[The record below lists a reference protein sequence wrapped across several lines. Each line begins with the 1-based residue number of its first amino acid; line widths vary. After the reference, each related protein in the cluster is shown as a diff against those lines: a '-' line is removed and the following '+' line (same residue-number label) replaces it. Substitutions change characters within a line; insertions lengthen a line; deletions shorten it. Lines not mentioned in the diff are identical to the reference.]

1 MLLNNYI
8 TLVIIRKKDKRIKLY
23 LVLAWFLAALFFL
36 FLGFTLFIYYQYY
49 KNSSGNATSYQELQN
64 NFLKQTVY
72 YKEIQDTLDN
82 YSEELEKIG
91 EFDEKIRNIADQN
104 RTSRQRKKETEN
116 FEISENSDF
125 TTLQN
130 SELQAKIG
138 IQERNIVIQVKNIE
152 LNYRLRHASLFRL
165 ENIIRDN
172 LERLI
177 RSPSIKPLRG
187 GVFTSSFGIRNDPF
201 TGALQFHEG
210 VDWSV
215 PLYSPVIAPADG
227 VVVYTYFENSYGNI
241 MAINHG
247 YGIVT
252 RYAHLV
258 QFEAKPGQRVK
269 RGDTIGRTGNTGRST
284 GSHLH
289 YEVIV
294 NGKNVDPLDYVIE

>member
-23 LVLAWFLAALFFL
+23 LVLAWFLAGLFFL

-138 IQERNIVIQVKNIE
+138 IQERN
-152 LNYRLRHASLFRL
+152 SLFRL

-201 TGALQFHEG
+201 TGALQLSFFFQ
-210 VDWSV
+210 VAKI
-215 PLYSPVIAPADG
+215 PV
-227 VVVYTYFENSYGNI
+227 
-241 MAINHG
+241 
-247 YGIVT
+247 
-252 RYAHLV
+252 
-258 QFEAKPGQRVK
+258 
-269 RGDTIGRTGNTGRST
+269 
-284 GSHLH
+284 
-289 YEVIV
+289 VI
-294 NGKNVDPLDYVIE
+294 

>member
-8 TLVIIRKKDKRIKLY
+8 TLVVIRKKDKIIKLY
-23 LVLAWFLAALFFL
+23 IVLVWFLAALFSL
-36 FLGFTLFIYYQYY
+36 FLGFTVFIYYQYY
-49 KNSSGNATSYQELQN
+49 ENISRNTSYQELQN

-82 YSEELEKIG
+82 YSKELEKIG
-91 EFDEKIRNIADQN
+91 EFDEKIRNIANQN

-116 FEISENSDF
+116 LEISDNSSFDS
-125 TTLQN
+125 LQDTK
-130 SELQAKIG
+130 LQGQIG
-138 IQERNIVIQVKNIE
+138 IQEKNIINQVKNIE

-177 RSPSIKPLRG
+177 RSPSIKPLLG
-187 GVFTSSFGIRNDPF
+187 GVFTSSFGLRNDPF
-201 TGALQFHEG
+201 TGALKFHEG

-227 VVVYTYFENSYGNI
+227 IVVYTYFEKSFGNI

-247 YGIVT
+247 YGIIT

-258 QFEAKPGQRVK
+258 QFEAKPGLAS
-269 RGDTIGRTGNTGRST
+269 N
-284 GSHLH
+284 
-289 YEVIV
+289 
-294 NGKNVDPLDYVIE
+294 